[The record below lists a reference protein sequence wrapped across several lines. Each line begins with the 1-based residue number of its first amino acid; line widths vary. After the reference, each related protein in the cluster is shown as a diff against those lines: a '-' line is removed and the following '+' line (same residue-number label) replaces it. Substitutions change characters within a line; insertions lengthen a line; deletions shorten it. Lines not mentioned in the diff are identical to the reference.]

1 MLEVAKISV
10 LALAIIVFAGG
21 IMGFVKAK
29 SKASLISGVISGIA
43 LAACFAISLNEIRQG
58 LMGALVVSGLLTVV
72 FIIRYIKTKKLM
84 PAGLMLLCCIGS
96 LGLLAKALF
105 DPN

>member
-1 MLEVAKISV
+1 MEVAKISV

-43 LAACFAISLNEIRQG
+43 LAVCFAISLSEIRQG

-72 FIIRYIKTKKLM
+72 FIIRYVKTKKLM

-96 LGLLAKALF
+96 LGLLSKALF
-105 DPN
+105 DQN